1 MSASR
6 NYWVGTVGANGR
18 PHIMPVWG
26 MWFERAFFFSTD
38 VSSRKVRN
46 LGHSPNIA
54 VHLESGDEAVILEG
68 VVERLAELDLL
79 ERFADAY
86 KVKYDFRP
94 DLTDPNTATY
104 RLMPRVAFAWMES
117 SFPETATRWVFPEA

>member
-6 NYWVGTVGANGR
+6 NYWAGTVGADGR
-18 PHIMPVWG
+18 PHVTPVWG

-38 VSSRKVRN
+38 VSSRKASN
-46 LGHSPNIA
+46 LARSPNIA
-54 VHLESGDEAVILEG
+54 VHLESGDEVVILEG
-68 VVERLAELDLL
+68 VVERVADSGLL

-94 DLTDPNTATY
+94 DLTDSTVASY
-104 RLMPRVAFAWMES
+104 KLDPRVAFAWTES
-117 SFPETATRWVFPEA
+117 SFPETATRWVFPGS